1 MKSQNVRK
9 DGLSPLQRRA
19 VAALVTSKTQR
30 AAAAS
35 LGIAERT
42 LARWLI
48 DANFQLALVQAEEEL
63 IAGATRRLLGLQDAA
78 IDALEAIFVDK
89 EASHGVKL
97 RAAALAID
105 ALLRLRELASVEK
118 RLTEL
123 ERRLDDGS

>member
-48 DANFQLALVQAEEEL
+48 DANFQLALSQAEGEL

-78 IDALEAIFVDK
+78 IDALEAIFNDK
-89 EASHGVKL
+89 EASHSVKV
-97 RAAALAID
+97 RAIALAID

>member
-1 MKSQNVRK
+1 M
-9 DGLSPLQRRA
+9 
-19 VAALVTSKTQR
+19 
-30 AAAAS
+30 
-35 LGIAERT
+35 GIAERT

-78 IDALEAIFVDK
+78 IDALEAIFGDK

>member
-48 DANFQLALVQAEEEL
+48 DANFQLALSQAEGEL

-78 IDALEAIFVDK
+78 IDALEAIFNDT
-89 EASHGVKL
+89 EASHSVKV
-97 RAAALAID
+97 RAIALAID

-118 RLTEL
+118 RLAEL
-123 ERRLDDGS
+123 ERTVQDGS